1 MDEEELKTLLAPLAR
16 DIPAPSADFAGRII
30 MAAART
36 RQQRPVSLWGYIS
49 DSFAEFML
57 PKPAYVLASMM
68 VLGLVF
74 GWTLV
79 QRPAEPAKQVDYVQ
93 DFVRGSGW
101 GI

>member
-16 DIPAPSADFAGRII
+16 DISAPSADFADRII

-36 RQQRPVSLWGYIS
+36 RQQRSVSLWVYIS

-57 PKPAYVLASMM
+57 PKPGYVLASMM

-74 GWTLV
+74 GWTIV
-79 QRPAEPAKQVDYVQ
+79 QSPSEPAKQIDYVQ